1 MVANGKRARQRVF
14 RLLNVPLSTSYYLER
29 QRTPVVDEVL
39 AQRIKRLID
48 DEPYLGYRMVWAR
61 LGMACHVVNRKAVQ
75 RITELK
81 RWQCHR
87 RLKKRCSPRMESSD
101 SVTRVSNVRWA
112 TDATYIWTTLDGL
125 VYFNGI
131 LDCDDR
137 KCIGWNISQ
146 RNDAKE
152 AAWALE
158 DALIRRFGVL
168 PDRDIGVV
176 LRTDNALVAPRSCTA
191 GSRAATVSRK
201 SSSCRIRPSRTA
213 SPNPSWVRSSS
224 SASGNIDSQP
234 TTRRSPSSPRGSAIT
249 TKPDP
254 TRAWVTSR
262 RRRGASARRN
272 KPHNCPESA
281 GSLHVRGDGPWA
293 SRPARLIQAR
303 RSL

>member
-1 MVANGKRARQRVF
+1 
-14 RLLNVPLSTSYYLER
+14 VPRSTSYYRRRE
-29 QRTPVVDEVL
+29 RTPIVDELL

-61 LGMACHVVNRKAVQ
+61 LRMAGQLVNRKAVQ
-75 RITELK
+75 RIMQLK

-87 RLKKRCSPRMESSD
+87 RLKKRCSPRVESSI

-131 LDCDDR
+131 LDCADR
-137 KCIGWNISQ
+137 ECIGWNISQ

-168 PDRDIGVV
+168 PDHDIGVV
-176 LRTDNALVAPRSCTA
+176 LRTDNALVYASELYRKLARSYGLAQEFILPHT
-191 GSRAATVSRK
+191 
-201 SSSCRIRPSRTA
+201 PSRTA
-213 SPNPSWVRSSS
+213 LPNRSWERSSS
-224 SASGNIDSQP
+224 SASGSSASQP
-234 TTRRSPSSPRGSAIT
+234 TTKRSPSSPLGSVTT
-249 TKPDP
+249 TKPVP
-254 TRAWVTSR
+254 TPAWATSR
-262 RRRGASARRN
+262 RRRGASVRRS

-281 GSLHVRGDGPWA
+281 GSDHTCDMRRA
-293 SRPARLIQAR
+293 SF
-303 RSL
+303 